1 MASSTNNSP
10 ASTYGVKLK
19 LRATSICA
27 ARIASTAPSTEIS
40 PQSFCSATK
49 SLSSGGSTRR
59 TACGSTTSRSA
70 WWCESPSERAAARCE
85 GCTDSIPARNTSA
98 T

>member
-1 MASSTNNSP
+1 MNST
-10 ASTYGVKLK
+10 AATTYGVKLNV
-19 LRATSICA
+19 RADAICA

-40 PQSFCSATK
+40 PTSFCSATK

-59 TACGSTTSRSA
+59 TAWGRITSRID
-70 WWCESPSERAAARCE
+70 WRWVSPSERAAARCE
-85 GCTDSIPARNTSA
+85 GWIDSIPARKTSA

>member
-1 MASSTNNSP
+1 MN
-10 ASTYGVKLK
+10 V
-19 LRATSICA
+19 RAASICA

-40 PQSFCSATK
+40 PTSFWSATK
-49 SLSSGGSTRR
+49 SLSNGGSTRR
-59 TACGSTTSRSA
+59 TACGRITRRIDCR
-70 WWCESPSERAAARCE
+70 WDSPSDRAAARCD